1 MSTGSKVVLLLSFL
15 FIGVLIWYYGPAS
28 DATTPVAED
37 PILALAPVE
46 ARPAPAPPVE
56 RRLASPT
63 APTATTVTPP
73 ALPAPPATASNIQTT
88 WATTARPRGTT
99 TTSPG
104 TLVMGQP
111 RTTTTALPPR
121 RPIETATVPASRVTT
136 VVATPEP
143 PMRTYVIA
151 EGDTLS
157 GISVTYYG
165 TETAWLR
172 IAEANPDVDPDRLR
186 IGTSLRIPAHTPRSP
201 RASRVA
207 TATRPASTTPVD
219 GRNHHVENGESLS
232 SIADHYYGRE
242 TQWTRIFEANRALLQ
257 NDPNRLRIGMVL
269 SIPGQ

>member
-37 PILALAPVE
+37 PTLTLVPVE
-46 ARPAPAPPVE
+46 ARPAPTSRVERGLTPPTVTTVAPP
-56 RRLASPT
+56 S
-63 APTATTVTPP
+63 
-73 ALPAPPATASNIQTT
+73 LPAAPATASNSQATWPTT
-88 WATTARPRGTT
+88 PMSRAAS
-99 TTSPG
+99 TTSPS

-121 RPIETATVPASRVTT
+121 RPMETVTVAASRATT
-136 VVATPEP
+136 VVTTPEP
-143 PMRTYVIA
+143 PTRTYVIA

-186 IGTSLRIPAHTPRSP
+186 IGTSLRIPAHTPRAP
-201 RASRVA
+201 RTSRVA
-207 TATRPASTTPVD
+207 AATRPTSTAPVD
-219 GRNHHVENGESLS
+219 RRNHHVENGESLS
-232 SIADHYYGRE
+232 SIADQYYGRE

-269 SIPGQ
+269 AIPGK